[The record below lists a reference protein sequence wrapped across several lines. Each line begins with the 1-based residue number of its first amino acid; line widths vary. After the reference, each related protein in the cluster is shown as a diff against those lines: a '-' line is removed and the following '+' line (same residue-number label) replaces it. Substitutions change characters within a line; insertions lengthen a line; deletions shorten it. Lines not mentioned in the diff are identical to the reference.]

1 MDSALFRLPV
11 EIWGKI
17 LSILI
22 YPPLIPNAN
31 ALDHI
36 VNAKRGESERRNF
49 RLVCKA
55 WNAFADDEIRLVD
68 VSWTVRHLGAEAP
81 MPLHY
86 ARRARVLSCHEDMVW
101 GPPAEEIL
109 QTLHA
114 LVHEHTRMSVL
125 SIEV

>member
-1 MDSALFRLPV
+1 MDSALFRKPV
-11 EIWGKI
+11 EIWVKI

-22 YPPLIPNAN
+22 YPPLVPSAN
-31 ALDHI
+31 ALDYI
-36 VNAKRGESERRNF
+36 ANAKLGESGRRNL

-55 WNAFADDEIRLVD
+55 WNTFADDEIRLVD
-68 VSWTVRHLGAEAP
+68 VSWTIRHLGAEAP

-86 ARRARVLSCHEDMVW
+86 ARRARVLSCHEDMIW
-101 GPPAEEIL
+101 GPTSEEIL
-109 QTLHA
+109 QRLHA